1 VLNAVPRFP
10 IIVDPSHA
18 AGLRFLVPALAR
30 VAVAAGADGL
40 LVEVH
45 PRPDQALSDGMQSLD
60 FEQFR
65 TMMHELRSYIAL
77 REHKPVPEVQIACA
91 K

>member
-1 VLNAVPRFP
+1 
-10 IIVDPSHA
+10 
-18 AGLRFLVPALAR
+18 
-30 VAVAAGADGL
+30 
-40 LVEVH
+40 
-45 PRPDQALSDGMQSLD
+45 MQSLD

-77 REHKPVPEVQIACA
+77 REHKPAPEVQIACA